1 MKGVDKDEDNLDD
14 EEIESEDE
22 IIINDEYYDEPTV
35 INTVPS
41 KELIPSSLVFKKE
54 TPRDKVTP
62 SESIN
67 ETNDEDLELNG
78 YSQYYCFLNDEEEN
92 TARIEYKYLEK
103 LTELKNAISKLRE
116 ENRKMTMEN
125 KKMKNDSERMIK
137 EMKEEIDKKEKEIK
151 NLKDNKNAKNSISKE
166 DYDKIGKDYQT
177 VKKDY
182 NDALEENKKIK
193 KELNDSKAENDTL
206 KFEITEKNE
215 ELREIKRKM
224 KEMENKLKDIEISN
238 QTKDA
243 QINDLKIENK
253 KLKTNNKQQQPKEE
267 SKDNSTK
274 EETRQLQKENQ
285 SLNKQLIDIQSKF
298 DQAIAKIQKLT
309 EDNYSLKQT
318 IILSS
323 STPSLPTPKIN
334 NTNLSMNFNNN
345 SESITPKKVKTQNF
359 EQEQQISP
367 SQYTKI
373 TNQNNNSMN
382 QTRSISSISGK
393 KIRRSTVNDKT
404 FTTTMDIFPS
414 QKEQIMKESKILE
427 IETALYK
434 LQKERDKLNDDL
446 SKIPEFPKKQAQ
458 INKRRS
464 LELSIEEFNSK
475 INFHKQ
481 KLRELNN

>member
-1 MKGVDKDEDNLDD
+1 MKGVDKDEDNLEN

-41 KELIPSSLVFKKE
+41 KELIPSSMVFTKE
-54 TPRDKVTP
+54 APHSKV
-62 SESIN
+62 ESLN
-67 ETNDEDLELNG
+67 ETKDEECELNG

-92 TARIEYKYLEK
+92 TEHIEYKYLEK
-103 LTELKNAISKLRE
+103 LTELKSTISKLRDD
-116 ENRKMTMEN
+116 NRKITMEN
-125 KKMKNDSERMIK
+125 KKMKNENKKMIE
-137 EMKEEIDKKEKEIK
+137 EMKEEIAKKEKEIK
-151 NLKDNKNAKNSISKE
+151 NMKERKNDKNIISKE
-166 DYDKIGKDYQT
+166 EYERIGKEYQI

-182 NDALEENKKIK
+182 NDGLEENKKIK
-193 KELNDSKAENDTL
+193 KELSESKAENDTL

-215 ELREIKRKM
+215 ELREIKRQI
-224 KEMENKLKDIEISN
+224 KEMDNKLKELEVSN
-238 QTKDA
+238 QTKDDT
-243 QINDLKIENK
+243 INDLKIENK
-253 KLKTNNKQQQPKEE
+253 KLKSNNRQQSPKEE
-267 SKDNSTK
+267 SKENSSSK
-274 EETRQLQKENQ
+274 EEIIQLQKSNDL
-285 SLNKQLIDIQSKF
+285 LNKQLNDIQSKF

-334 NTNLSMNFNNN
+334 NTNLSLNYNPN

-359 EQEQQISP
+359 EVEPQQSP
-367 SQYTKI
+367 NQYTKI
-373 TNQNNNSMN
+373 HNQNSTVN

-393 KIRRSTVNDKT
+393 KIRRSTVNNKT

>member
-1 MKGVDKDEDNLDD
+1 
-14 EEIESEDE
+14 
-22 IIINDEYYDEPTV
+22 
-35 INTVPS
+35 
-41 KELIPSSLVFKKE
+41 
-54 TPRDKVTP
+54 
-62 SESIN
+62 
-67 ETNDEDLELNG
+67 
-78 YSQYYCFLNDEEEN
+78 
-92 TARIEYKYLEK
+92 
-103 LTELKNAISKLRE
+103 
-116 ENRKMTMEN
+116 MEN
-125 KKMKNDSERMIK
+125 K
-137 EMKEEIDKKEKEIK
+137 
-151 NLKDNKNAKNSISKE
+151 
-166 DYDKIGKDYQT
+166 
-177 VKKDY
+177 V
-182 NDALEENKKIK
+182 
-193 KELNDSKAENDTL
+193 KEL
-206 KFEITEKNE
+206 
-215 ELREIKRKM
+215 
-224 KEMENKLKDIEISN
+224 EISN
-238 QTKDA
+238 QTKDDT
-243 QINDLKIENK
+243 INDLKIENK
-253 KLKTNNKQQQPKEE
+253 KLKSNNRQQSPKEE
-267 SKDNSTK
+267 SKDNSSSK
-274 EETRQLQKENQ
+274 EEIIQLQKNNDL
-285 SLNKQLIDIQSKF
+285 LNKQLIDMQTKF

-323 STPSLPTPKIN
+323 STPSLPTLN
-334 NTNLSMNFNNN
+334 NTNLSVNFNNK

-359 EQEQQISP
+359 DQEPQQSP

-373 TNQNNNSMN
+373 QNQNSTVN